1 MKGGG
6 DVKRIALMFTGLTLL
21 ALMAPLA
28 YSCTPGKVTGGGQ
41 IALSPIAGS
50 FGFNVMYKVGDT
62 VPKGDL
68 EYIDHETGMN
78 VHAHDMTL
86 LEVYDSNTKAEFWGT
101 CTIDGV
107 SGFTFHVYVEDNGE
121 PGKNDFFKI
130 WLSNGYSA
138 GGTLLNGNIQI
149 HKTP

>member
-1 MKGGG
+1 M
-6 DVKRIALMFTGLTLL
+6 GLTLF
-21 ALMAPLA
+21 AMTVSLA

-41 IALSPIAGS
+41 ITLSPQRGS
-50 FGFNVMYKVGDT
+50 FGFNVMYSAGDT
-62 VPKGDL
+62 APKGDL

-78 VHAHDMTL
+78 VHAPDMTL

-101 CTIDGV
+101 CTINGV

>member
-1 MKGGG
+1 M
-6 DVKRIALMFTGLTLL
+6 KRIALMLTGLTLL

-28 YSCTPGKVTGGGQ
+28 YSCITPGKVTGGGQ
-41 IALSPIAGS
+41 IALSPEAGS
-50 FGFNVMYKVGDT
+50 FGFNIMYKLGDT
-62 VPKGDL
+62 VPKGEL
-68 EYIDHETGMN
+68 EYVDHEINMK

-86 LEVYDSNTKAEFWGT
+86 LDVWDSNTKAYFEGA

-107 SGFTFHVYVEDNGE
+107 SGFTFKVYVEDNGE
-121 PGKNDFFKI
+121 PGKNDVFKI
-130 WLSNGYSA
+130 LLSNGYFA

>member
-1 MKGGG
+1 M
-6 DVKRIALMFTGLTLL
+6 GLTLFT
-21 ALMAPLA
+21 MTVSLA

-41 IALSPIAGS
+41 ITLSPQRGS
-50 FGFNVMYKVGDT
+50 FGFNIMYSAGDT

-78 VHAHDMTL
+78 VHTHDMTGL
-86 LEVYDSNTKAEFWGT
+86 VVSPDRIWAIFTGT

-107 SGFTFHVYVEDNGE
+107 SGFTFKVYVEDNGE
-121 PGKNDFFKI
+121 PGKNDVFI
-130 WLSNGYSA
+130 ITLSTGYSA